1 MKIALFKDVKYDW
14 TTATPWTAEDDE
26 SPLSGY
32 TRVSEIVD
40 VEFPPLSKDEVV
52 RQSLDCLD
60 EQEKTIRNDFQKA
73 LDGLNNRRAELQSLT
88 FVPAARASVID
99 EDVPY

>member
-14 TTATPWTAEDDE
+14 TSPTPWPAEDDNA
-26 SPLSGY
+26 PLEGY

-52 RQSLDCLD
+52 QQALDCLD
-60 EQEKTIRNDFQKA
+60 EQEKKLRNDFQKA
-73 LDGLNNRRAELQSLT
+73 LDGLNTRRAELQQLP
-88 FVPAARASVID
+88 FIPASRSSSVD